1 MIPLLDR
8 TQDHTLLIKSSEVF
22 PGIFLLEADPVIP
35 RLNPVGRLIGAQ
47 TQLIMTLSA
56 ALCTSA
62 ASYEHTIS
70 KLKFMKFIRIYI
82 TPRH

>member
-62 ASYEHTIS
+62 ASYEYLIS
-70 KLKFMKFIRIYI
+70 KLKSVKIYEI
-82 TPRH
+82 H

>member
-1 MIPLLDR
+1 M
-8 TQDHTLLIKSSEVF
+8 
-22 PGIFLLEADPVIP
+22 P

-62 ASYEHTIS
+62 ASYEH
-70 KLKFMKFIRIYI
+70 FILII
-82 TPRH
+82 KICESH